1 MTAKKIA
8 ETKRA
13 IENLSP
19 PKTTMQ
25 VEGVKHKEWVVTMVD
40 DAFEAKPIERAAKFM
55 QEHEAVVNSANQ
67 DSLDSQ
73 ENQKNSRFVYVIC
86 CSEKKI
92 GDRTHKPLGKSKTKL
107 LKITSV
113 STVPTRF
120 IRLKP

>member
-55 QEHEAVVNSANQ
+55 QEHEAVVNIANQ

-73 ENQKNSRFVYVIC
+73 ENQIK
-86 CSEKKI
+86 
-92 GDRTHKPLGKSKTKL
+92 HQKTLDLFMLFAAQKR
-107 LKITSV
+107 K
-113 STVPTRF
+113 
-120 IRLKP
+120 

>member
-1 MTAKKIA
+1 
-8 ETKRA
+8 
-13 IENLSP
+13 
-19 PKTTMQ
+19 
-25 VEGVKHKEWVVTMVD
+25 VTIVD

-92 GDRTHKPLGKSKTKL
+92 GD
-107 LKITSV
+107 
-113 STVPTRF
+113 
-120 IRLKP
+120 